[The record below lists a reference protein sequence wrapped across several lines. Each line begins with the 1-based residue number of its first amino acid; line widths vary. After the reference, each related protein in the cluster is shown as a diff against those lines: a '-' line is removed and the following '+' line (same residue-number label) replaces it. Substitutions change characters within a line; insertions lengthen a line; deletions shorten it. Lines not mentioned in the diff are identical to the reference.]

1 MDNTALRDRFRHQL
15 TNVHA
20 STVLTVSIFEIIGYI
35 ILINSGVEEFSL
47 SNSYLWVAVILPI
60 IINITTHSVARHII
74 NKSNVSRQAKN
85 STIIFAALIT
95 SFVVSIIHKEYL
107 VTSCSFIFPM
117 ILSSMFNNKK
127 LLNASFLAS
136 LLILFCVR
144 LAFAI
149 DDSLTLTINLNL
161 LALCGFSFI
170 AYICGI
176 ISINF
181 SKNNY
186 ATIKSQAKQNLQLI
200 EHLSRDSMTGL
211 YNHKSFYSQLDKK
224 INSIEN
230 NEPLCVAV
238 IDVDDFKNINDTY
251 GHFCGDTVLIYLADL
266 IKSQSATIGTAFR
279 YGGEEFAIIFSGT
292 NSTKACLIV
301 ENILHDFRNHI
312 FHFAQQSITFSAGI
326 AEYKSGD
333 TSDMLFEKA
342 DRTLYT
348 AKCIG
353 KNCVLK
359 TTSSNTEAIY

>member
-1 MDNTALRDRFRHQL
+1 MNNIALRDRFRHQL

-20 STVLTVSIFEIIGYI
+20 VTILTVSIFEIIGYI
-35 ILINSGVEEFSL
+35 ILIKSGIEEFSI
-47 SNSYLWVAVILPI
+47 SNSYLWFAVILPI
-60 IINITTHSVARHII
+60 VINLTTHLVARHIV
-74 NKSNVSRQAKN
+74 NKPNVSRRTKN
-85 STIIFAALIT
+85 STIIIAALIT
-95 SFVVSIIHKEYL
+95 SYVVSIIHKEYL
-107 VTSCSFIFPM
+107 VTSSAFVFPM

-127 LLNASFLAS
+127 LLNTSFLAS

-144 LAFAI
+144 IAFI
-149 DDSLTLTINLNL
+149 VDDSLTLTTNLNL
-161 LALCGFSFI
+161 LVLCGFSFI

-176 ISINF
+176 VSINF
-181 SKNNY
+181 SKNNF

-211 YNHKSFYSQLDKK
+211 YNHKSFYSQLDEK

-251 GHFCGDTVLIYLADL
+251 GHYCGDTVLIYLADL
-266 IKSQSATIGTAFR
+266 IKSQCTTIGTAYR
-279 YGGEEFAIIFSGT
+279 YGGEEFAIIFTGLS
-292 NSTKACLIV
+292 STKACHIV
-301 ENILHDFRNHI
+301 ENMLCDFRNHI

-333 TSDMLFEKA
+333 TADMLFEKS
-342 DRTLYT
+342 DKTLYT

-359 TTSSNTEAIY
+359 ATNSYTEEIY